1 MVIQLKEALAQMEA
15 RDERRRPVP
24 FSVEFCTCDENK
36 GEGGEL
42 IRLDNVVL
50 ARSTSG
56 LATKASRPASGG
68 TAAARQANEWTNA
81 TRNFYLLDSQQIR
94 KAHIRLIIGFNNMD
108 VVY

>member
-24 FSVEFCTCDENK
+24 FSVEFCTCDENRE
-36 GEGGEL
+36 EGGEI

-50 ARSTSG
+50 ARNTAPAAKRAPRSAEPT
-56 LATKASRPASGG
+56 AT
-68 TAAARQANEWTNA
+68 RQANEWA
-81 TRNFYLLDSQQIR
+81 QGTRNFYLLDNQQIR
-94 KAHIRLIIGFNNMD
+94 KAAIRLIIGFNNMD